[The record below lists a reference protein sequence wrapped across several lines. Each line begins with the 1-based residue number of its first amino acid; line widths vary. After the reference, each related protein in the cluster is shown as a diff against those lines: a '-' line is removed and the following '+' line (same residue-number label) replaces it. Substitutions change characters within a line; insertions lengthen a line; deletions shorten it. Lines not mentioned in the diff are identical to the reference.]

1 MSEKKMILLGVAN
14 EGEQNFELALVK
26 EWVINKTTLV
36 GNTVFFEVDGTYF
49 SVDRQKFDNIITK

>member
-1 MSEKKMILLGVAN
+1 MILLGVAN